1 MPREPE
7 LVQGNEA
14 CARGAIYAGCRFFA
28 GYPITPSSEIMEY
41 LARELPKVGGICLQ
55 MEDEIASISA
65 VIGASWGGAK
75 AMTATSG
82 PGFSLMQ
89 ESIGY
94 AAITETPCVIVD
106 AQRGG
111 PSTGQP
117 TKASQGDVMQA
128 RWGTH
133 GDHPVIVLTASWV
146 REVFEMTVQA
156 FNLAEKYRVP
166 VILLLDEV
174 LAHLRENVI
183 LPEPGELE
191 VVSRRR
197 PERLEGFKPFCDETM
212 VNFGEGGR
220 LMVTGMSHDELGFPA
235 QGQKAAQQLQ
245 RIVAKIESRVEELA
259 LYRARFVDDADVV
272 IVSYGITSRAVEEAV
287 RLMREGGLAVGWLD
301 LKTLWPFPDH
311 LIRSCAEH
319 ARYLLVPELNLGQ
332 LVREVERAVG
342 GRAVVEHL
350 GRVDGSLITPQQII
364 QRVHDRVRSHP
375 QPQLGPNPTP
385 FSKEK
390 GLPSLLRGG
399 AGGEVGEQRDE
410 GEGSKL

>member
-1 MPREPE
+1 MRAQE

-14 CARGAIYAGCRFFA
+14 CARGALYAGCRFFA

-41 LARELPKVGGICLQ
+41 LAREMPKVGGICLQ

-106 AQRGG
+106 AQRWS

-117 TKASQGDVMQA
+117 TKAAQGDVMQA

-146 REVFEMTVQA
+146 REVFEMTVHA
-156 FNLAEKYRVP
+156 FNLSEQYRVP

-191 VVSRRR
+191 VVERRR
-197 PERLEGFKPFCDETM
+197 PERLEDFKPFSNETM
-212 VNFGEGGR
+212 VTFGEGAR
-220 LMVTGMSHDELGFPA
+220 LMVTGMAHDEWGFPA
-235 QGQKAAQQLQ
+235 QGQKAAEQLQ
-245 RIVAKIESRVEELA
+245 RIVSKIESRADQLA
-259 LYRARFVDDADVV
+259 LYRAHFVDDAD
-272 IVSYGITSRAVEEAV
+272 IIIISYGITSRAVEAAGHQL
-287 RLMREGGLAVGWLD
+287 RAQGLAVGWLD
-301 LKTLWPFPDH
+301 LKTLWPFSDK
-311 LIRSCAEH
+311 LIRSCTEH
-319 ARYLLVPELNLGQ
+319 AQYVLVPELNLGQ
-332 LVREVERAVG
+332 LVREVERAVR
-342 GRAVVEHL
+342 GRVAVEHL
-350 GRVDGSLITPQQII
+350 GRVDGYLITPQEIC
-364 QRVHDRVRSHP
+364 QRV
-375 QPQLGPNPTP
+375 QA
-385 FSKEK
+385 
-390 GLPSLLRGG
+390 LLR
-399 AGGEVGEQRDE
+399 AGVSHG
-410 GEGSKL
+410 L

>member
-1 MPREPE
+1 MRELE

-41 LARELPKVGGICLQ
+41 LARELPKVGGVCIQ

-65 VIGASWGGAK
+65 VIGASWGGVK

-117 TKASQGDVMQA
+117 TKVSQGDVMQA

-146 REVFEMTVQA
+146 REVFEMTVRA
-156 FNLAEKYRVP
+156 FNLAERYRVP

-191 VVSRRR
+191 VISRQR
-197 PERLEGFKPFCDETM
+197 PERLEDFKPFSDETFCA
-212 VNFGEGGR
+212 FGEGGR
-220 LMVTGMSHDELGFPA
+220 LMVTGMAHDELGFPA
-235 QGQKAAQQLQ
+235 QGKKAAEQLQ
-245 RIVAKIESRVEELA
+245 RILTKIESRAEELA
-259 LYRARFVDDADVV
+259 LYHAYYVDDAEVV

-287 RLMREGGLAVGWLD
+287 RALRAEGVAVGWLD
-301 LKTLWPFPDH
+301 LKTLWPFPDK
-311 LIRSCAEH
+311 IVRSCTER
-319 ARYLLVPELNLGQ
+319 ARYVLVPELNLGQ

-342 GRAVVEHL
+342 GQAPVEHL
-350 GRVDGSLITPQQII
+350 GRVDGYLITPEQIC
-364 QRVHDRVRSHP
+364 QRVSDRIHC
-375 QPQLGPNPTP
+375 
-385 FSKEK
+385 SK
-390 GLPSLLRGG
+390 GG
-399 AGGEVGEQRDE
+399 RYGA
-410 GEGSKL
+410 

>member
-1 MPREPE
+1 MREQE

-111 PSTGQP
+111 PSTGLP

-133 GDHPVIVLTASWV
+133 GDHPVVVVTASWV
-146 REVFEMTVQA
+146 REVFEMTVRA
-156 FNLAEKYRVP
+156 FNLAERYRVP
-166 VILLLDEV
+166 VIFLLDEV

-191 VVSRRR
+191 VLERRR
-197 PERLEGFKPFCDETM
+197 PERLDDFKPFLDEAM
-212 VNFGEGGR
+212 VPFGEGGHI
-220 LMVTGMSHDELGFPA
+220 MVTGMAHDEWGFPA
-235 QGQKAAQQLQ
+235 QGKKAAAQLE
-245 RIVAKIESRVEELA
+245 RILAKIESRADELA
-259 LYRARFVDDADVV
+259 LYRAHGIDDADAV
-272 IVSYGITSRAVEEAV
+272 IISYGITSRAVEEAV
-287 RLMREGGLAVGWLD
+287 RVLRESGLAVGWLD
-301 LKTLWPFPDH
+301 LKTLWPFPER
-311 LIRSCAEH
+311 LVRSCTEH
-319 ARYLLVPELNLGQ
+319 AQYVLVPELNAGQ

-342 GRAVVEHL
+342 GRAPVEHL
-350 GRVDGSLITPQQII
+350 GRLDGHLITPGEIA
-364 QRVHDRVRSHP
+364 QRVHDRVRS
-375 QPQLGPNPTP
+375 LT
-385 FSKEK
+385 
-390 GLPSLLRGG
+390 G
-399 AGGEVGEQRDE
+399 A
-410 GEGSKL
+410 

>member
-1 MPREPE
+1 MREQE

-111 PSTGQP
+111 PSTGLP

-133 GDHPVIVLTASWV
+133 GDHPVVVVTASWV
-146 REVFEMTVQA
+146 REVFEMTVRA
-156 FNLAEKYRVP
+156 FNLAERYRVP
-166 VILLLDEV
+166 VIFLLDEV

-191 VVSRRR
+191 VLERRR
-197 PERLEGFKPFCDETM
+197 PERLDDFKPFLDEAM
-212 VNFGEGGR
+212 VPFGEGGHI
-220 LMVTGMSHDELGFPA
+220 MVTGMAHDEWGFPA
-235 QGQKAAQQLQ
+235 QGKKAAAQLE
-245 RIVAKIESRVEELA
+245 RILAKIESRADELA
-259 LYRARFVDDADVV
+259 LYRAHGIDDADAV
-272 IVSYGITSRAVEEAV
+272 IISYGITSRAVEEAV
-287 RLMREGGLAVGWLD
+287 RVLRESGLAVGWLD
-301 LKTLWPFPDH
+301 LKTLWPFPER
-311 LIRSCAEH
+311 LVRSCTEH
-319 ARYLLVPELNLGQ
+319 AQYVLVPELNAGQ

-342 GRAVVEHL
+342 GRAPVEHL
-350 GRVDGSLITPQQII
+350 GRLDGHLITPGEIA
-364 QRVHDRVRSHP
+364 QRVHDRVRS
-375 QPQLGPNPTP
+375 LA
-385 FSKEK
+385 
-390 GLPSLLRGG
+390 G
-399 AGGEVGEQRDE
+399 A
-410 GEGSKL
+410 

>member
-1 MPREPE
+1 MKKKKRSSSQTRRATHANHNKEPQ

-14 CARGAIYAGCRFFA
+14 CAQGALYAGCRFFA

-41 LARELPKVGGICLQ
+41 LARELPKAGGVCIQ

-117 TKASQGDVMQA
+117 TKAAQGDVMQA

-146 REVFEMTVQA
+146 REIFEMTVHA
-156 FNLAEKYRVP
+156 FNLSESYRVP
-166 VILLLDEV
+166 VVFLLDEV

-191 VVSRRR
+191 VISRRR
-197 PERLEGFKPFCDETM
+197 PEDPEKFRPFLDEAM
-212 VNFGEGGR
+212 VNFGEGAR
-220 LMVTGMSHDELGFPA
+220 LMVTGMAHDEMGFPA
-235 QGQKAAQQLQ
+235 QGKKAAEQLR
-245 RIVAKIESRVEELA
+245 RIVAKIESRAEELA
-259 LYRARFVDDADVV
+259 LYQAHFIDDAECV
-272 IVSYGITSRAVEEAV
+272 IISYGITSRAAEEAV
-287 RLMREGGLAVGWLD
+287 RELRAAGISVGWLD
-301 LKTLWPFPDH
+301 LKTLWPFPEK
-311 LIRSCAEH
+311 LVRSCTEN
-319 ARYLLVPELNLGQ
+319 ARYVLVPELNLGQ
-332 LVREVERAVG
+332 LVREVERAVA
-342 GRAVVEHL
+342 GRALVEHV
-350 GRVDGSLITPQQII
+350 GRVDGALITPQEICQSL
-364 QRVHDRVRSHP
+364 RERESVGYTAGRRAH
-375 QPQLGPNPTP
+375 GP
-385 FSKEK
+385 
-390 GLPSLLRGG
+390 
-399 AGGEVGEQRDE
+399 
-410 GEGSKL
+410 

>member
-1 MPREPE
+1 MREQE

-111 PSTGQP
+111 PSTGMP
-117 TKASQGDVMQA
+117 TKVSQGDVMQA

-146 REVFEMTVQA
+146 REVFEMTVHA
-156 FNLAEKYRVP
+156 FNLAERYRVP

-174 LAHLRENVI
+174 LAHLRENVV
-183 LPEPGELE
+183 LPQPGELE
-191 VVSRRR
+191 VISRAR
-197 PERLEGFKPFCDETM
+197 PERLDNFKPFLDETM
-212 VNFGEGGR
+212 VNFGEGGHI
-220 LMVTGMSHDELGFPA
+220 MVTGMSHDEVGFPA
-235 QGQKAAQQLQ
+235 QGKKAAEQLQ
-245 RIVAKIESRVEELA
+245 RIVQKIESRAAELA
-259 LYRARFVDDADVV
+259 LSRAHSLEDAKAV
-272 IVSYGITSRAVEEAV
+272 IISYGITSRAVEEAV
-287 RLMREGGLAVGWLD
+287 RLLRAEGLAVGWLD
-301 LKTLWPFPDH
+301 LKTLWPFPER
-311 LIRSCAEH
+311 LIRSCT
-319 ARYLLVPELNLGQ
+319 ARAQYVLVPELNAGQ

-342 GRAVVEHL
+342 AAPPSSIL
-350 GRVDGSLITPQQII
+350 GAWTDT
-364 QRVHDRVRSHP
+364 
-375 QPQLGPNPTP
+375 
-385 FSKEK
+385 
-390 GLPSLLRGG
+390 
-399 AGGEVGEQRDE
+399 
-410 GEGSKL
+410 

>member
-1 MPREPE
+1 MREPE

-41 LARELPKVGGICLQ
+41 LAREMPKVGGICLQ

-65 VIGASWGGAK
+65 VIGASWGGVK

-106 AQRGG
+106 AQRWS

-117 TKASQGDVMQA
+117 TKAAQGDVMQA

-146 REVFEMTVQA
+146 REVFEMTVHA
-156 FNLAEKYRVP
+156 FNLSERYRVP

-191 VVSRRR
+191 VVSRQR
-197 PERLEGFKPFCDETM
+197 PERVDGFKPFATEM
-212 VNFGEGGR
+212 MLNFGEGGH
-220 LMVTGMSHDELGFPA
+220 LMVTGMAHDEWGFPT
-235 QGQKAAQQLQ
+235 QGQKAAEQLK
-245 RIVAKIESRVEELA
+245 RIVSKIESRAEELA
-259 LYRARFVDDADVV
+259 RYRAYLLDDAEVV
-272 IVSYGITSRAVEEAV
+272 IISYGITSRAVEAAV
-287 RLMREGGLAVGWLD
+287 ELMRAQGIAVGFLD
-301 LKTLWPFPDH
+301 LKTLWPFPDK
-311 LIRSCAEH
+311 LVRSCTEH
-319 ARYLLVPELNLGQ
+319 AQYVLVPELNLGQ
-332 LVREVERAVG
+332 LVREVERVVR
-342 GRAVVEHL
+342 GRALVEHL
-350 GRVDGSLITPQQII
+350 GRVDGYLITPQEIC
-364 QRVHDRVRSHP
+364 QRVYERLGVSHGVRS
-375 QPQLGPNPTP
+375 
-385 FSKEK
+385 
-390 GLPSLLRGG
+390 
-399 AGGEVGEQRDE
+399 A
-410 GEGSKL
+410 

>member
-1 MPREPE
+1 MPRREPE

-14 CARGAIYAGCRFFA
+14 CARGAIYAGCRFFT

-41 LARELPKVGGICLQ
+41 LMRELPKVGGVCLQ

-117 TKASQGDVMQA
+117 TKAAQGDVMQA

-146 REVFEMTVQA
+146 REIFEMTVCA
-156 FNLAEKYRVP
+156 FNFSEKYRVP

-174 LAHLRENVI
+174 LAHLRENVV

-191 VVSRRR
+191 VTSRRHPEDLEKFR
-197 PERLEGFKPFCDETM
+197 PFLDEAM
-212 VNFGEGGR
+212 VSFGEGGR
-220 LMVTGMSHDELGFPA
+220 VMVTGMAHDELGFPA
-235 QGQKAAQQLQ
+235 QGKKAAEQLR
-245 RIVAKIESRVEELA
+245 RIVAKIESRAEQLA
-259 LYRARFVDDADVV
+259 LYRAHFLDDAESV
-272 IVSYGITSRAVEEAV
+272 IISYGITSRATEEAV
-287 RLMREGGLAVGWLD
+287 RQLRAAGISVGWLD
-301 LKTLWPFPDH
+301 LKTLWPFPEK
-311 LIRSCAEH
+311 LVRSCTEH
-319 ARYLLVPELNLGQ
+319 ARYVLVPELNLGQ
-332 LVREVERAVG
+332 LVREVERAVA
-342 GRAVVEHL
+342 GRALVEHV
-350 GRVDGSLITPQQII
+350 GRVDGALITPHEIC
-364 QRVHDRVRSHP
+364 RS
-375 QPQLGPNPTP
+375 
-385 FSKEK
+385 
-390 GLPSLLRGG
+390 LREREA
-399 AGGEVGEQRDE
+399 AGYTVGQ
-410 GEGSKL
+410 GTHGS

>member
-1 MPREPE
+1 MREQE

-55 MEDEIASISA
+55 MEDEIASLSA

-89 ESIGY
+89 ENIGY

-106 AQRGG
+106 AQRAG

-133 GDHPVIVLTASWV
+133 GDHPIIVLTASWV
-146 REVFEMTVQA
+146 REVFEMTVHA
-156 FNLAEKYRVP
+156 FNLSERYRVP

-174 LAHLRENVI
+174 LAHLRENVV
-183 LPEPGELE
+183 LPEPGELD
-191 VVSRRR
+191 VISRRH
-197 PERLEGFKPFCDETM
+197 PERLENFKPFFDETM
-212 VNFGEGGR
+212 VTFGEGGR
-220 LMVTGMSHDELGFPA
+220 LMVTGMSHDEFGFPA
-235 QGQKAAQQLQ
+235 QGKKAAEQLQ
-245 RIVAKIESRVEELA
+245 RILKKIESRAEELA
-259 LYRARFVDDADVV
+259 IYRAHYLDDADAV
-272 IVSYGITSRAVEEAV
+272 IVSYGITSRAVEESV
-287 RLMREGGLAVGWLD
+287 RVLRAEGLAVGWLD
-301 LKTLWPFPDH
+301 LKTLWPFPEK
-311 LIRSCAEH
+311 LIRSCTEH
-319 ARYLLVPELNLGQ
+319 AQYVLVPELNAGQ

-342 GRAVVEHL
+342 GRVLVEHL
-350 GRVDGSLITPQQII
+350 GRLDGYLITPEEIAA
-364 QRVHDRVRSHP
+364 RVYDRVEC
-375 QPQLGPNPTP
+375 L
-385 FSKEK
+385 K
-390 GLPSLLRGG
+390 G
-399 AGGEVGEQRDE
+399 A
-410 GEGSKL
+410 

>member
-1 MPREPE
+1 MSEQE

-111 PSTGQP
+111 PSTGLP

-133 GDHPVIVLTASWV
+133 GDHPIIVLTASWV
-146 REVFEMTVQA
+146 REVFEMTVHA
-156 FNLAEKYRVP
+156 FNLSEKYRVP

-174 LAHLRENVI
+174 LAHLRENVV

-191 VVSRRR
+191 VISRRR
-197 PERLEGFKPFCDETM
+197 PERLEGFKPFFDETM
-212 VNFGEGGR
+212 VNFGEGR
-220 LMVTGMSHDELGFPA
+220 HIMVTGMAHDEFGFPT
-235 QGQKAAQQLQ
+235 QGKKAAEQLQ
-245 RIVAKIESRVEELA
+245 RILAKIESHAHELA
-259 LYRARFVDDADVV
+259 IYRAHCLDDADVV

-287 RLMREGGLAVGWLD
+287 RVLRTSGLAVGWLD
-301 LKTLWPFPDH
+301 LKTLWPFPDK
-311 LIRSCAEH
+311 LIRSCTERAQ
-319 ARYLLVPELNLGQ
+319 YVLVPELNAGQ

-342 GRAVVEHL
+342 GRAPVEHL
-350 GRVDGSLITPQQII
+350 GRLDGSLIAPEEII
-364 QRVHDRVRSHP
+364 QRVHDRIEC
-375 QPQLGPNPTP
+375 L
-385 FSKEK
+385 K
-390 GLPSLLRGG
+390 G
-399 AGGEVGEQRDE
+399 A
-410 GEGSKL
+410 